1 MNLKC
6 SPPSSYPDSAT
17 ASSDESDVHDD
28 KMTAIENKEKDSPCT
43 RHLNLFIL
51 VFLAGVFAAS
61 GVALFTSAYLGNKSF
76 SSTSSESEGQ
86 FLTFHQHFNE
96 YIIISI
102 YLGWF
107 SFFPFPLYHV
117 RL

>member
-6 SPPSSYPDSAT
+6 SASPNFTDSVT
-17 ASSDESDVHDD
+17 ASSDESDESDS
-28 KMTAIENKEKDSPCT
+28 KMTAFENKEKESPCT

-76 SSTSSESEGQ
+76 SPASSDSERG
-86 FLTFHQHFNE
+86 
-96 YIIISI
+96 S
-102 YLGWF
+102 
-107 SFFPFPLYHV
+107 
-117 RL
+117 